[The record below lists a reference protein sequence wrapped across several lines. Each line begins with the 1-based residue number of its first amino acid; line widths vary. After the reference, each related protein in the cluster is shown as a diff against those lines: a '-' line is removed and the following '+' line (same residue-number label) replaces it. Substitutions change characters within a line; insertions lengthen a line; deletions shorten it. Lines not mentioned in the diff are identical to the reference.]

1 MELARRGRG
10 VIRRGIGARTAVAR
24 LVAAVA
30 LAFSSGRALPSDFF
44 GPSQGL
50 QIQPELDVFQEFSR
64 DFRLILK
71 VLPTFIPS
79 QSYSEMGAGL
89 YAAWFVAPMLTGTIT
104 PDLTR
109 RRRLDV
115 RLGLEWYPSLEA
127 GTAGASNILQ
137 AEAEVTPRLVIT
149 PGRLL
154 FTCRNRVEARWQLEA
169 PTSFAWRVRFR
180 PQLEREFGVSDTVSL
195 TPFAN
200 AEVIWSTSR
209 DMWDQFRMQVGL
221 QLGAYWFGK
230 GQVIEVSAS
239 VFTYLQP
246 SRSYAPVVGAVW
258 YQFF

>member
-1 MELARRGRG
+1 M
-10 VIRRGIGARTAVAR
+10 AVAR
-24 LVAAVA
+24 LVAAAA
-30 LAFSSGRALPSDFF
+30 LALFSGRALPSDFF

-79 QSYSEMGAGL
+79 QFYSEMGAGL
-89 YAAWFVAPMLTGTIT
+89 YAAWFVAPMFTGTIT

-137 AEAEVTPRLVIT
+137 AEAEVTPRIVII
-149 PGRLL
+149 PGRVL

-180 PQLEREFGVSDTVSL
+180 PPAGTGIRRVGHRLSHALCERGGDLGRRPGTCG
-195 TPFAN
+195 
-200 AEVIWSTSR
+200 TSSACR
-209 DMWDQFRMQVGL
+209 WASSSARTGL
-221 QLGAYWFGK
+221 ARAR
-230 GQVIEVSAS
+230 S
-239 VFTYLQP
+239 
-246 SRSYAPVVGAVW
+246 SR
-258 YQFF
+258 